1 MEHARG
7 DAAEGDALH
16 AMLRGELQAGAV
28 ARGEQA
34 LVLRR
39 DAPVHD
45 RADGVENIVTGE
57 VIRPRDLRPPGR
69 LGAALRRHDLRAVA
83 PQLHTRVGVDAVVN
97 AGVTGDVAARHAG
110 VRGVDDGP
118 ALQAGDVALPEIE
131 GAAKRAQVTQTDDA
145 ARVELPA
152 QIVVPHRQKRL
163 IRRHGHT
170 DVHQAAQPEAHSRL
184 HGRLGDGL
192 SAQKRWRGMRS
203 MRPDRDVRV
212 QRIRVPTEHG
222 GMPALVLSPPAAP
235 ARLEDFSG
243 LPPAYS
249 FVGDGEPFYAETVHY
264 FERLR
269 AAGVPAQLDVY
280 HCDMHAFDMMRPQ
293 DARSVEAAETFNRQF
308 AYARAHYFTPQR
320 EADDGEGRVR

>member
-1 MEHARG
+1 
-7 DAAEGDALH
+7 
-16 AMLRGELQAGAV
+16 MLRGELQAGAV

-131 GAAKRAQVTQTDDA
+131 VAAKRAQVTQTDDA
-145 ARVELPA
+145 ARVEL
-152 QIVVPHRQKRL
+152 
-163 IRRHGHT
+163 
-170 DVHQAAQPEAHSRL
+170 
-184 HGRLGDGL
+184 
-192 SAQKRWRGMRS
+192 
-203 MRPDRDVRV
+203 
-212 QRIRVPTEHG
+212 
-222 GMPALVLSPPAAP
+222 
-235 ARLEDFSG
+235 
-243 LPPAYS
+243 
-249 FVGDGEPFYAETVHY
+249 
-264 FERLR
+264 
-269 AAGVPAQLDVY
+269 PAQLDVY

-293 DARSVEAAETFNRQF
+293 DARSVVAAETFNRQF